1 MNETAKPPAPDL
13 FMDAVWAFVRSSAI
27 KSAIEL
33 DVFTHID
40 AGADTA
46 AAMAAKCGAAERG
59 MRILCDALT
68 VMGFLDKKQGRYRLT
83 RDSATFLSR
92 KSPAFMGDTVGFLQA
107 PHMLAAFADLSNA
120 VKNGGHA
127 LTEKGNTET
136 EAAAWVDFARSMGGL
151 QRPVAAEL
159 AAMIEKQPD
168 EAFQVLDVAAG
179 HGVYGITVAQ
189 RFPKAKI
196 AALDW
201 EPVLA
206 VARENAAKA
215 GILGRFK
222 TIGGD
227 AFRVRLGGPYD
238 VVLLP
243 NFLHHFS
250 AKQCTTFL
258 KRVEKA
264 LKDDGVVL
272 TFEHMPE
279 DDRTAPAPA
288 VMFALTML
296 ATTPEG
302 DAYTVA
308 EYRKMFADAGISRTE
323 VRNLSVARGRALV
336 SRK

>member
-1 MNETAKPPAPDL
+1 
-13 FMDAVWAFVRSSAI
+13 MDTVWAFMRSSAI
-27 KSAIEL
+27 KAAIEL
-33 DVFTHID
+33 EVFTHIEE
-40 AGADTA
+40 GAETA
-46 AAMAAKCGAAERG
+46 TAIADRSKAAERG
-59 MRILCDALT
+59 IRILCDGLV
-68 VMGFLDKKQGRYRLT
+68 VMGFLEKKQGRYRLT
-83 RDSATFLSR
+83 ADTAAFLSR
-92 KSPAFMGDTVGFLQA
+92 KSPAYMGDTIGFLQA
-107 PHMLAAFADLSNA
+107 PHMLAAFADFTNA
-120 VKNGGHA
+120 VKNGGHV

-136 EAAAWVDFARSMGGL
+136 EAEAWVDFAHSMGAL

-159 AAMIEKQPD
+159 AAMIERKTTESIQI
-168 EAFQVLDVAAG
+168 LDVAAG
-179 HGVYGITVAQ
+179 HGVYGITIAQ
-189 RFPKAKI
+189 KFPKATVT
-196 AALDW
+196 ALDW

-206 VARENAAKA
+206 VARENAANA
-215 GILGRFK
+215 GVLGRFR

-250 AKQCTTFL
+250 AKQCTVFL
-258 KRVEKA
+258 KRIATV

-279 DDRTAPAPA
+279 DDRTSPAPA

-308 EYRKMFADAGISRTE
+308 EYSKMFADAGIVNTE
-323 VRNLSVARGRALV
+323 VRPLSVARGRALV

>member
-1 MNETAKPPAPDL
+1 M
-13 FMDAVWAFVRSSAI
+13 RSSAI
-27 KSAIEL
+27 KAAIEL
-33 DVFTHID
+33 EVFTHID
-40 AGADTA
+40 DGAATAGAIA
-46 AAMAAKCGAAERG
+46 EKSRAAERG
-59 MRILCDALT
+59 IRILCDGLT
-68 VMGFLDKKQGRYRLT
+68 VMGFLEKKKGRYGLT
-83 RDSATFLSR
+83 ADTAAFLSR
-92 KSPAFMGDTVGFLQA
+92 RSPAYMGDTIGFLQA
-107 PHMLAAFADLSNA
+107 PHMLAAFADLTNA
-120 VKNGGHA
+120 VRKGGHA

-159 AAMIEKQPD
+159 AAMIEKKPG
-168 EAFQVLDVAAG
+168 ESFSVLDVAAG
-179 HGVYGITVAQ
+179 HGVYGLTVAE

-196 AALDW
+196 TALDW
-201 EPVLA
+201 EPVLV

-215 GILGRFK
+215 GVLGRFK

-227 AFRVRLGGPYD
+227 AFKVRLGGPYD

-250 AKQCTTFL
+250 AGQCTVFL
-258 KRVEKA
+258 KRIENV
-264 LKDDGVVL
+264 LKDDGVIL

-279 DDRTAPAPA
+279 EDRISPAPA
-288 VMFALTML
+288 VMFAMTML

-323 VRNLSVARGRALV
+323 VRDLSVARGRALV

>member
-1 MNETAKPPAPDL
+1 MSKSARPSPDL
-13 FMDAVWAFVRSSAI
+13 FMDAVWAFMRSSAI
-27 KSAIEL
+27 KAAIEL
-33 DVFTHID
+33 EVFTHID

-46 AAMAAKCGAAERG
+46 AAIATKNGAAERG
-59 MRILCDALT
+59 IRILCDGLT
-68 VMGFLDKKQGRYRLT
+68 VMGFLTKTKGRYALT
-83 RDSATFLSR
+83 ADTAAFLSR
-92 KSPAFMGDTVGFLQA
+92 KSPAYMGDTIGFLQA
-107 PHMLAAFADLSNA
+107 PHMLAAFGDLTNA
-120 VKNGGHA
+120 VRKGGHA

-151 QRPVAAEL
+151 QRPVAREL
-159 AAMIEKQPD
+159 AGMIEKKPGD
-168 EAFQVLDVAAG
+168 TFAVLDVAAG
-179 HGVYGITVAQ
+179 HGVYGITVAEK
-189 RFPKAKI
+189 FENASI
-196 AALDW
+196 TALDW
-201 EPVLA
+201 EPVLT
-206 VARENAAKA
+206 VARENAANA
-215 GILGRFK
+215 GILGRFR

-243 NFLHHFS
+243 NFLHHFN
-250 AKQCTTFL
+250 AEQCTTFL
-258 KRVEKA
+258 KRVAKV

-279 DDRTAPAPA
+279 EDRTSPAPA
-288 VMFALTML
+288 VMFAMTML

-308 EYRKMFADAGISRTE
+308 EYSKMFAEAGIPKTE

>member
-1 MNETAKPPAPDL
+1 MNKPTAPSPDL
-13 FMDAVWAFVRSSAI
+13 FMDSVWAFVRSSAI
-27 KSAIEL
+27 KTAIEL
-33 DVFTHID
+33 EVFTHID

-46 AAMAAKCGAAERG
+46 AAIAAKCGAAERG
-59 MRILCDALT
+59 IRILCDCLT
-68 VMGFLDKKQGRYRLT
+68 VMGFLEKKKSAYRLT
-83 RDSATFLSR
+83 ADTAAFLSR
-92 KSPAFMGDTVGFLQA
+92 KSPAYMGDTIGFLQA
-107 PHMLAAFADLSNA
+107 PHMLAAFADLTNA
-120 VKNGGHA
+120 VRKGGHA

-159 AAMIEKQPD
+159 AAMIEKRPND
-168 EAFQVLDVAAG
+168 TLNVLDVAAG

-189 RFPKAKI
+189 KFPEATI
-196 AALDW
+196 TALDW

-215 GILGRFK
+215 GVLGRFK

-250 AKQCTTFL
+250 AKQCTVFL
-258 KRVEKA
+258 KRIASA
-264 LKDDGVVL
+264 LKDDGIVL

-279 DDRTAPAPA
+279 EDRTAPTPA

-323 VRNLSVARGRALV
+323 VRDLSVARGRALV

>member
-1 MNETAKPPAPDL
+1 
-13 FMDAVWAFVRSSAI
+13 MDTVWAFMRSSAI
-27 KSAIEL
+27 KAAIEL
-33 DVFTHID
+33 EVFTHIED
-40 AGADTA
+40 GAETA
-46 AAMAAKCGAAERG
+46 AAIADRSKAAERG
-59 MRILCDALT
+59 IRILCDGLT
-68 VMGFLDKKQGRYRLT
+68 VMGFLEKKQGRYRLT
-83 RDSATFLSR
+83 ADTAAFLSR
-92 KSPAFMGDTVGFLQA
+92 KSPAYMGDTIGFLQA
-107 PHMLAAFADLSNA
+107 PHMLAAFADFTNA
-120 VKNGGHA
+120 VKSGGHV

-136 EAAAWVDFARSMGGL
+136 EAEAWVDFARSMGAL

-159 AAMIEKQPD
+159 AAMIERKTN
-168 EAFQVLDVAAG
+168 ESIEVLDVAAG

-189 RFPKAKI
+189 KFPKATI
-196 AALDW
+196 TALDW

-215 GILGRFK
+215 GVLGRFR

-250 AKQCTTFL
+250 PKQCTVFL
-258 KRVEKA
+258 KRIAAV

-279 DDRTAPAPA
+279 EDRTSPAPA

-308 EYRKMFADAGISRTE
+308 EYSRMFADAGIPNTE
-323 VRNLSVARGRALV
+323 VRALSVARGRVLV
-336 SRK
+336 SRR

>member
-1 MNETAKPPAPDL
+1 MNKPRAPSPDL
-13 FMDAVWAFVRSSAI
+13 FMDAVWAFMRSSAI
-27 KSAIEL
+27 KAAIEL
-33 DVFTHID
+33 EVFTHID
-40 AGADTA
+40 DGADTA
-46 AAMAAKCGAAERG
+46 GAIAARSGAAERG
-59 MRILCDALT
+59 IRILCDGLT
-68 VMGFLDKKQGRYRLT
+68 VMGFLEKQKGRYGLT
-83 RDSATFLSR
+83 ADTAVFLSR
-92 KSPAFMGDTVGFLQA
+92 RSPAYMGDTIGFLQA
-107 PHMLAAFADLSNA
+107 PHMLAAFADLTNA
-120 VKNGGHA
+120 VRKGGHA

-159 AAMIEKQPD
+159 GAMIEKKPGD
-168 EAFQVLDVAAG
+168 AFSVLDVAAG
-179 HGVYGITVAQ
+179 HGVYGITIAQ
-189 RFPKAKI
+189 KFSKATVT
-196 AALDW
+196 ALDW
-201 EPVLA
+201 EPVLI

-215 GILGRFK
+215 GILGRFR
-222 TIGGD
+222 TIAGD

-250 AKQCTTFL
+250 AEQCTVFL
-258 KRVEKA
+258 KRVEGV

-279 DDRTAPAPA
+279 EDRTSPAPA
-288 VMFALTML
+288 VMFAMTML

-323 VRNLSVARGRALV
+323 VRDLSVARGRALV

>member
-1 MNETAKPPAPDL
+1 MNKPHAPSPDL
-13 FMDAVWAFVRSSAI
+13 FMDAVWAFMRSSAI
-27 KSAIEL
+27 KAALEL
-33 DVFTHID
+33 EVFTHID
-40 AGADTA
+40 DGAATAGAIA
-46 AAMAAKCGAAERG
+46 EKSRAAERG
-59 MRILCDALT
+59 IRILCDGLT
-68 VMGFLDKKQGRYRLT
+68 VMGFLEKKKGRYGLT
-83 RDSATFLSR
+83 ADTAAFLSR
-92 KSPAFMGDTVGFLQA
+92 RSPAYMGDTIGFLQA
-107 PHMLAAFADLSNA
+107 PHMLAAFADLTNA
-120 VKNGGHA
+120 VRKGGHA

-159 AAMIEKQPD
+159 AAMIEKKPG
-168 EAFQVLDVAAG
+168 ESFSVLDVAAG
-179 HGVYGITVAQ
+179 HGVYGLTVAE

-196 AALDW
+196 TALDW
-201 EPVLA
+201 EPVLV

-215 GILGRFK
+215 GVLGRFK

-250 AKQCTTFL
+250 AGQCTVFL
-258 KRVEKA
+258 KRIENV
-264 LKDDGVVL
+264 LKNDGVIL

-279 DDRTAPAPA
+279 EDRISPAPA
-288 VMFALTML
+288 VMFAMTML

-323 VRNLSVARGRALV
+323 VRDLSVARGRALV